1 MRRVLL
7 VLWVAALTGCAGSAP
22 ERGAITL
29 VFKYARILG
38 PADPLP
44 GLLREFEAAHPNVRV
59 KGESL
64 PWTSDEQHQ
73 FYVINL

>member
-1 MRRVLL
+1 MRRLLL
-7 VLWVAALTGCAGSAP
+7 VLWVAVLSGCGGSAL
-22 ERGAITL
+22 ERGPVTL

-38 PADPLP
+38 PADPVP
-44 GLLREFEAAHPNVRV
+44 ELLREFEAAHPNVRV
-59 KGESL
+59 RGEAL